1 MSEVIPLIPRK
12 NIDMADDADG
22 ANPDD
27 ADVFVYTTG
36 SIIPDEVVRARVHP
50 SITVIPQKAFMY
62 CRKLEEVELSE
73 GLLEIG
79 VEAFHD
85 CIGLKRITIPSTVTL
100 CGVISWRRLS
110 YVKGSKQS
118 EMVHSIIAEL

>member
-1 MSEVIPLIPRK
+1 
-12 NIDMADDADG
+12 MADDADG

-27 ADVFVYTTG
+27 ADNVFIYTTG
-36 SIIPDEVVRARVHP
+36 SVVPNDVVRVQVHP
-50 SITVIPQKAFMY
+50 SITVIPHEAFRN
-62 CRKLEEVELSE
+62 CRRLEEVELSE

>member
-1 MSEVIPLIPRK
+1 
-12 NIDMADDADG
+12 MADDADG

-27 ADVFVYTTG
+27 ADNVFIYTTG
-36 SIIPDEVVRARVHP
+36 SVVPRDVVRVQVHP
-50 SITVIPQKAFMY
+50 SITVIPHEAFRN
-62 CRKLEEVELSE
+62 CRRLEEVELSE

-85 CIGLKRITIPSTVTL
+85 CIGLKRITIPSTVTIIGIHAFMWCDKL
-100 CGVISWRRLS
+100 EE
-110 YVKGSKQS
+110 VKGSKQS